1 MGLTAPYDDVAHIN
15 EVLDRLL
22 PNVAE
27 VDADVSRLAKAMR
40 YAVLGGGKRLRPR
53 LVYAAGEAVAA
64 DARLLDRPAAAIEFV
79 HAFSLIHDD
88 LPALDDGSLRRGRPT
103 VHVQYDEATA
113 ILAGD
118 ALLALAFETIS
129 SPSVDA
135 AMAMRWVSGLASAMG
150 PLGMV
155 GGQMIDIAGEERRLD
170 LSELERSH
178 QLKSGALIHAAVMMG
193 AAAGHARPPP
203 PPPDLRA
210 LSDFGWAIGL
220 AFQIQDDV
228 LDATANTRTLGKS
241 RGSDKN
247 RGKSTY
253 VALLGIEGAA
263 AKATERL
270 EFALQRLA
278 PLKERGAALAALA
291 EQMVRRDA

>member
-1 MGLTAPYDDVAHIN
+1 MGLTAPHDDVAHIN
-15 EVLDRLL
+15 DVLDRLL

-27 VDADVSRLAKAMR
+27 VGADVSRLAKAMR

-64 DARLLDRPAAAIEFV
+64 DAHLLDRPAAAIEFV

-135 AMAMRWVSGLASAMG
+135 ATAMRWVSGLASAMG

-170 LSELERSH
+170 LAELERSH

-193 AAAGHARPPP
+193 AVAGHARTP

-228 LDATANTRTLGKS
+228 LDATANTQTLGKS
-241 RGSDKN
+241 KGSDEN

-253 VALLGIEGAA
+253 VTLLGVEGAA

>member
-1 MGLTAPYDDVAHIN
+1 M
-15 EVLDRLL
+15 
-22 PNVAE
+22 
-27 VDADVSRLAKAMR
+27 
-40 YAVLGGGKRLRPR
+40 
-53 LVYAAGEAVAA
+53 
-64 DARLLDRPAAAIEFV
+64 
-79 HAFSLIHDD
+79 
-88 LPALDDGSLRRGRPT
+88 
-103 VHVQYDEATA
+103 
-113 ILAGD
+113 
-118 ALLALAFETIS
+118 
-129 SPSVDA
+129 
-135 AMAMRWVSGLASAMG
+135 
-150 PLGMV
+150 
-155 GGQMIDIAGEERRLD
+155 
-170 LSELERSH
+170 
-178 QLKSGALIHAAVMMG
+178 
-193 AAAGHARPPP
+193 
-203 PPPDLRA
+203 
-210 LSDFGWAIGL
+210 SDFGWAIGL

>member
-193 AAAGHARPPP
+193 AAAGHARTPPP
-203 PPPDLRA
+203 ISA
-210 LSDFGWAIGL
+210 H
-220 AFQIQDDV
+220 
-228 LDATANTRTLGKS
+228 
-241 RGSDKN
+241 
-247 RGKSTY
+247 
-253 VALLGIEGAA
+253 
-263 AKATERL
+263 
-270 EFALQRLA
+270 
-278 PLKERGAALAALA
+278 
-291 EQMVRRDA
+291 